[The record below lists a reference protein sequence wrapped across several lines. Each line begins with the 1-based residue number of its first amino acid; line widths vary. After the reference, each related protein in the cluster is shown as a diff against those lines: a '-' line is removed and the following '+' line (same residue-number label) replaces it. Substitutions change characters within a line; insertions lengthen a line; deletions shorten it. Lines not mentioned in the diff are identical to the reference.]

1 MCSSGPKSQQSASV
15 SLFSSCCCLTWSLA
29 WFILSWSTNLA
40 CGLSYHQS
48 QDSQQ
53 TENELQSWKLLK
65 LAKTSGSFRKVFLKS
80 GSYFDSKILEFCLI
94 RYSAPKQVLAF
105 SEKTDECKPYMIQ
118 NTTIPATMLQG
129 IQVALVFTSKLLL
142 ADLFLPFRQQVCLS
156 RSKIP
161 RDWRTFQ
168 NLT

>member
-1 MCSSGPKSQQSASV
+1 MIHSQLINKPCLRPLLPSKS
-15 SLFSSCCCLTWSLA
+15 
-29 WFILSWSTNLA
+29 
-40 CGLSYHQS
+40 HK
-48 QDSQQ
+48 DSQQ

-94 RYSAPKQVLAF
+94 RYSGPKQVLAF

-118 NTTIPATMLQG
+118 NTTIPAMLQG
-129 IQVALVFTSKLLL
+129 IQVVSVFTSKLLL

-161 RDWRTFQ
+161 RDCRTFQ